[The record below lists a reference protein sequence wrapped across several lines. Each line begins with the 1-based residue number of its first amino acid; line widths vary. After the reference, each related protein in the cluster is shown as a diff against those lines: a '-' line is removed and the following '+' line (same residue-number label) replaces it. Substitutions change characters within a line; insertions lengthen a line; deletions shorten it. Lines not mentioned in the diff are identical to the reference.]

1 MKLTEAKLKQMILE
15 AMGRSA
21 HYEKLKTL
29 MSTKE
34 GYVQAESLYEMLR
47 DTFDIEEQKHM
58 DIFFEPLILARERKK
73 LQDKYQEAYADF
85 KALEQAFHYDGD
97 EDYDAMEKA
106 FYQMEEAEI
115 AMDEKNQ
122 EFGKSFVKMKSHVK
136 NNPSVS
142 PDNFP
147 RVVTE
152 ASFKIMTGTE
162 LKS

>member
-1 MKLTEAKLKQMILE
+1 MKLTEAQLKQMILE

-47 DTFDIEEQKHM
+47 DTFDVEEQKHM

-85 KALEQAFHYDGD
+85 KAKEETFHYQDDSYYESLEQAF
-97 EDYDAMEKA
+97 AK
-106 FYQMEEAEI
+106 
-115 AMDEKNQ
+115 MDEIEAAQKEKDKEWGQSYVRMNRHTKKHPL
-122 EFGKSFVKMKSHVK
+122 E
-136 NNPSVS
+136 S
-142 PDNFP
+142 PHELP
-147 RVVTE
+147 KVVTE
-152 ASFKIMTGTE
+152 ACWEIMTGTE
-162 LKS
+162 L